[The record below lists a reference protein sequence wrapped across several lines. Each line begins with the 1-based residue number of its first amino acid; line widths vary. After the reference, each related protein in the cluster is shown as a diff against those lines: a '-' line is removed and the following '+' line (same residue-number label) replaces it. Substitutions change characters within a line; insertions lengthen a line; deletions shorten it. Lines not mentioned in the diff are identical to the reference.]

1 MRRMA
6 VQFMFLAIIIY
17 FMLTELKIKKVRFFI
32 INVLFISLLFQFTN
46 FLQFIRVSEVDSVGK
61 AKILRKLL
69 LKEKFLIILQ
79 TMISGKKLKIY
90 QSII

>member
-1 MRRMA
+1 MVFMRRMA

-46 FLQFIRVSEVDSVGK
+46 FLQFIRVSEIYSVGESQN
-61 AKILRKLL
+61 
-69 LKEKFLIILQ
+69 LKEIVIE
-79 TMISGKKLKIY
+79 GKIF
-90 QSII
+90 

>member
-17 FMLTELKIKKVRFFI
+17 FMLTELKNKKVRFFI

-46 FLQFIRVSEVDSVGK
+46 FLQFIRVSEVDSVGES
-61 AKILRKLL
+61 R
-69 LKEKFLIILQ
+69 
-79 TMISGKKLKIY
+79 
-90 QSII
+90 